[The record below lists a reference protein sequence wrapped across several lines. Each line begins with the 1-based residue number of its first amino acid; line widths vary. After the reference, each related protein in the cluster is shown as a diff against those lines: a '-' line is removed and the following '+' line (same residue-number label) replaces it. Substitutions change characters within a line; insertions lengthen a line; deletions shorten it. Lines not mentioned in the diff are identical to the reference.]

1 MFPTTYYILVSLK
14 YEPPVV
20 RARSTSRRVGASR
33 KRRSTL
39 STDDPSAQS
48 PPTSPL
54 AAHLGIENVFVDDE
68 HAVARMVI
76 AAYHKTPVGAVH
88 AGTLLALADG
98 TATIL
103 ANRVNGIGGAAG
115 GFMVSIDL
123 HAVML
128 SNQREGELTATARVV
143 RRGRR
148 VTVIR
153 TEVAGEDGRVLTD
166 VTTTHVP
173 T

>member
-1 MFPTTYYILVSLK
+1 
-14 YEPPVV
+14 
-20 RARSTSRRVGASR
+20 
-33 KRRSTL
+33 L
-39 STDDPSAQS
+39 STDAVPNPYADGL
-48 PPTSPL
+48 PPRSPL
-54 AAHLGIENVFVDDE
+54 ARHLDIEPVEVDE
-68 HAVARMVI
+68 QHAVARVLL
-76 AAYHKTPVGAVH
+76 ADYHKQPMGAVH
-88 AGTLLALADG
+88 AGVLLSLADN

-103 ANRVNGIGGAAG
+103 ANRVNGVGGSLP

-128 SNQREGELTATARVV
+128 SNVNDGEIRATARVV

-153 TEVAGEDGRVLTD
+153 TEVTSADGRVLTD

>member
-1 MFPTTYYILVSLK
+1 M
-14 YEPPVV
+14 
-20 RARSTSRRVGASR
+20 
-33 KRRSTL
+33 
-39 STDDPSAQS
+39 STDGSLSS
-48 PPTSPL
+48 PPSVPPPSPL
-54 AAHLGIENVFVDDE
+54 AAHLGIETVTVDDD

-76 AAYHKTPVGAVH
+76 ADYHKTPVGAVH
-88 AGTLLALADG
+88 AGVLMSLADG

-115 GFMVSIDL
+115 GFMVSVDL

-128 SNQREGELTATARVV
+128 SNQHEGTLTATARVV

-153 TEVAGEDGRVLTD
+153 TEVTGEDGRVLTD
-166 VTTTHVP
+166 VTTTHIP

>member
-1 MFPTTYYILVSLK
+1 M
-14 YEPPVV
+14 
-20 RARSTSRRVGASR
+20 
-33 KRRSTL
+33 
-39 STDDPSAQS
+39 STDEASTPLPQ
-48 PPTSPL
+48 TSPL
-54 AAHLGIENVFVDDE
+54 GAHLGVENVLVDDE
-68 HAVARMVI
+68 HAVARLVI
-76 AAYHKTPVGAVH
+76 ADFHKTPVGAVH

-128 SNQREGELTATARVV
+128 ANQGEGELTATARVV

-153 TEVAGEDGRVLTD
+153 TEVTGADGRVLTD